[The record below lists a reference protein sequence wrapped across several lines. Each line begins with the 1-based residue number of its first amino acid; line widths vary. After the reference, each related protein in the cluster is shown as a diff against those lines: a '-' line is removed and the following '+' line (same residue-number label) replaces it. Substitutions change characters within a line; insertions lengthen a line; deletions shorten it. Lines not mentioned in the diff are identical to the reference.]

1 MLTLVIIVSIA
12 CITTM
17 GTSLGTIVVFAILA
31 YLKEKAVLK
40 HKIIMKFSSLL
51 MTKIIIQKTKNAPF
65 AK

>member
-1 MLTLVIIVSIA
+1 
-12 CITTM
+12 M
-17 GTSLGTIVVFAILA
+17 GTALGTIVVFAILA